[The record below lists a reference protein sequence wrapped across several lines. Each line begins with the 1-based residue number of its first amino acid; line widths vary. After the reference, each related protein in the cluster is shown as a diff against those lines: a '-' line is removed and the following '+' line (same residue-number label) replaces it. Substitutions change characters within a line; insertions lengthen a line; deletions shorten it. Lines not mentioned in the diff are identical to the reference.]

1 MVEFAR
7 QVWPGVRQERPELIF
22 TIVGRNP
29 AARVR
34 ELASIPGVEVTGTV
48 SDVRPFYQQAVAA
61 IVPLR
66 VGGGSRLKIL
76 EAMAAS
82 VPVVSTRLGAEGLD
96 VNDHENILIA
106 DTSEELQRAILS
118 MAGNQ
123 SLRDRIAAGGQ
134 ALVSDHYDWSQLGA
148 NLIEIY
154 QQLLVER
161 REHSGI

>member
-1 MVEFAR
+1 
-7 QVWPGVRQERPELIF
+7 
-22 TIVGRNP
+22 
-29 AARVR
+29 
-34 ELASIPGVEVTGTV
+34 
-48 SDVRPFYQQAVAA
+48 
-61 IVPLR
+61 
-66 VGGGSRLKIL
+66 
-76 EAMAAS
+76 MAAS

-134 ALVSDHYDWSQLGA
+134 SLVSDHYDWSQLGA

-154 QQLLVER
+154 QQLLVGR